1 MMNYIMC
8 GMLVFIIIVLLLIGN
23 ELTAI
28 EERIDQ
34 KIKAINMITTEF
46 VIIHPGELFDVKE
59 MRN

>member
-1 MMNYIMC
+1 M
-8 GMLVFIIIVLLLIGN
+8 FIIIVLLLIGN